1 MPSEPNWSKK
11 ISSNSV
17 CTWFFALACLNGFLA
32 VVALLGAVFLAFKK
46 GPAMA
51 LAPTVVAALI
61 GFVNT
66 WALFLVCNRGIGQS

>member
-1 MPSEPNWSKK
+1 
-11 ISSNSV
+11 
-17 CTWFFALACLNGFLA
+17 
-32 VVALLGAVFLAFKK
+32 
-46 GPAMA
+46 MA